1 VNRRTPESKNRIKT
15 IGKLKRAIE
24 ATHRKRAVGTM
35 KARMSQNKDRKMINP
50 CPTTETMQNADSIVT
65 ELSGNDMRN
74 IVDDNDRTAI
84 VDKSILHLIQNAV
97 DRRNAAEIGIIIK
110 VDKTQVVGERDRA
123 AVDRIR
129 ITAARLMVEILEIKI
144 QDTAASK
151 SNVGSNLLSQ
161 QSLADI
167 RVTKKASHLALKPQ
181 VVPQTDRQRSVVAN
195 LLISAK
201 AENAVGAIAMMPL
214 RVLAS
219 LTSDCITK
227 RLSYIAAL

>member
-1 VNRRTPESKNRIKT
+1 
-15 IGKLKRAIE
+15 
-24 ATHRKRAVGTM
+24 
-35 KARMSQNKDRKMINP
+35 
-50 CPTTETMQNADSIVT
+50 
-65 ELSGNDMRN
+65 
-74 IVDDNDRTAI
+74 
-84 VDKSILHLIQNAV
+84 
-97 DRRNAAEIGIIIK
+97 
-110 VDKTQVVGERDRA
+110 
-123 AVDRIR
+123 
-129 ITAARLMVEILEIKI
+129 MVEILEIKI

-201 AENAVGAIAMMPL
+201 AENAVGTIAMMPL